1 MKKLTMVVIFTMTFA
16 AMAIGQD
23 AAGGDSEYTNVPVN
37 VSLVPGASM
46 SAWAVEGEKII
57 NNFSLNLLAGHAAR
71 LRGFEIGGLWNY
83 YSEEVKGAQLGGL
96 ANIATGK
103 AVAAQFAGLGNL
115 NFNDFTGV
123 QFGGLAN
130 KVKGK
135 TAGAQFGGLGN
146 LNFNDFTGAQFAG
159 IANIVQGNIKGT
171 QVAGLGNLTRGDFE
185 GAQISGIINLHLGKV
200 EGAQIAGILNI
211 AEKVETGFQI
221 GLFNYSK
228 ENNGIP
234 IGLVSYVKE
243 DGLRVDVWADEAIFT
258 NVGLRSG
265 TRRFHNIL
273 FIGKQVTDP
282 LSWTVGVGI
291 GPHIN
296 LSKSVYL
303 EPDLIYQTIANFS
316 NLNDNSHMTKI
327 RVLGGWEISKAV
339 SIFGGLTLNSF
350 YSTSNDGS
358 DYALLTI
365 RESESGGKWRRTSIG
380 FVFGAKFL

>member
-1 MKKLTMVVIFTMTFA
+1 MKKLTLVVIFTMTFA
-16 AMAIGQD
+16 AMAFGQD
-23 AAGGDSEYTNVPVN
+23 ATGGDPGYKNVPVN
-37 VSLVPGASM
+37 ASLVPGASM
-46 SAWAVEGEKII
+46 SA
-57 NNFSLNLLAGHAAR
+57 
-71 LRGFEIGGLWNY
+71 
-83 YSEEVKGAQLGGL
+83 GA
-96 ANIATGK
+96 
-103 AVAAQFAGLGNL
+103 
-115 NFNDFTGV
+115 
-123 QFGGLAN
+123 
-130 KVKGK
+130 
-135 TAGAQFGGLGN
+135 
-146 LNFNDFTGAQFAG
+146 
-159 IANIVQGNIKGT
+159 
-171 QVAGLGNLTRGDFE
+171 
-185 GAQISGIINLHLGKV
+185 V

-211 AEKVETGFQI
+211 TEKVETGFQI

-316 NLNDNSHMTKI
+316 NLNDNSHITKI

-339 SIFGGLTLNSF
+339 SIFGGPTLNSF

-365 RESESGGKWRRTSIG
+365 RESESGGKWKRTSIG

>member
-46 SAWAVEGEKII
+46 SAWAVEGGKII

-71 LRGFEIGGLWNY
+71 LRGVEFGGLWNY

-96 ANIATGK
+96 ANI
-103 AVAAQFAGLGNL
+103 VR
-115 NFNDFTGV
+115 
-123 QFGGLAN
+123 
-130 KVKGK
+130 GK

-171 QVAGLGNLTRGDFE
+171 QVAGLGNLTRGNFE

-211 AEKVETGFQI
+211 TEKVETGFQI